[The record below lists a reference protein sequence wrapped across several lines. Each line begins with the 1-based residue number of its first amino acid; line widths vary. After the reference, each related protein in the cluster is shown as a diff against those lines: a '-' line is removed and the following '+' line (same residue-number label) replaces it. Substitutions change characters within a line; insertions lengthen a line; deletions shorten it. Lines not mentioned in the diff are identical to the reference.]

1 MKDVWL
7 IELMRLNERGRKPST
22 YENFGRCMELSGRG
36 NIQKAPCFE
45 CRCLLAGS
53 TRAHG
58 RKRCAPQ
65 GGGGVL
71 QDIPDNHVENN
82 PYNILFGQGDWTCS
96 VAEFTGTIEGSH
108 DGSQWKVGSTYE
120 QKISKRVLYGGL
132 LDEREIVEEK
142 LFYYLV
148 GGYEAARP
156 DVNLLFHHVYY
167 TRVW

>member
-1 MKDVWL
+1 
-7 IELMRLNERGRKPST
+7 MRT
-22 YENFGRCMELSGRG
+22 
-36 NIQKAPCFE
+36 
-45 CRCLLAGS
+45 
-53 TRAHG
+53 TRRRWSSSRHS
-58 RKRCAPQ
+58 
-65 GGGGVL
+65 
-71 QDIPDNHVENN
+71 DNHVENN
-82 PYNILFGQGDWTCS
+82 PYKILFGQGDWTCS